1 MQNSRTDLHAQ
12 RVLSD
17 TSFEGGDG
25 MVGRRHRLASTR
37 KAAGFSQERLA
48 EAVGVERST
57 VMRWERGETCP
68 QPWARPKLARALG
81 ISDQSLSELLDESTE
96 PESAASCLWFTLPE
110 DDWAV
115 APGVKLVPAAAI
127 RSASIALDDV
137 GVSLWWAPADTVE
150 IVSQFTR
157 RDLTL
162 DRREAA
168 RMLPGVIFGSALL
181 EPLERWL
188 SGAAEKP
195 RAGLPGLV
203 GYQEVEQIENA
214 ACIFRD
220 WDDQFGGGLRRKAVV
235 GQLSEVADL
244 LRDSHPVELQRR
256 LFGAMAQLSET
267 AAMMSWDSGH
277 QALAQ
282 RYYVLA
288 LRASKAAGDRAF
300 GASIMA
306 AMARQLLYLDHAGDA
321 LELVRLAQDESAG
334 YVTASV
340 RSMLY
345 TREAWAYAK
354 LGRISAF
361 RRATDKAEDA
371 LADAKPAEDPY
382 WITYFDVAELQGT
395 TGGRLLELAHQD
407 KQFAEE
413 TVERVS
419 QAIALRRPGRL
430 RSSALDQI
438 GLAEARLVQGEM
450 EEASRLGHQA
460 VALVEQTPSDRVR
473 VKLAELY
480 QHSNAYADI
489 TVIASLRDRI
499 RSLCIAHPI

>member
-1 MQNSRTDLHAQ
+1 
-12 RVLSD
+12 
-17 TSFEGGDG
+17 
-25 MVGRRHRLASTR
+25 MVGKRHRLVSTR

-48 EAVGVERST
+48 ETVGVERST
-57 VMRWERGETCP
+57 VMRWERGETRP

-81 ISDQSLSELLDESTE
+81 ISDQALSDLLGESAE
-96 PESAASCLWFTLPE
+96 PETAALCVWFKLPE
-110 DDWAV
+110 NDR
-115 APGVKLVPAAAI
+115 APGVELAAAESM
-127 RSASIALDDV
+127 RPASIALDVDI
-137 GVSLWWAPADTVE
+137 SLWWAPADTVE

-162 DRREAA
+162 DRREVA
-168 RMLPGVIFGSALL
+168 RMLAGVIFGSALL

-195 RAGLPGLV
+195 RAGLPGSV
-203 GYQEVEQIENA
+203 GYQEVEQIENSA
-214 ACIFRD
+214 RVFRD

-244 LRDSHPVELQRR
+244 LRDSHPAELQRR
-256 LFGAMAQLSET
+256 LFGTMAQLSET
-267 AAMMSWDSGH
+267 AAMMSWDSGY

-288 LRASKAAGDRAF
+288 LRASRAAGDRAF

-321 LELVRLAQDESAG
+321 LELVRLAQNESAG
-334 YVTASV
+334 CVTASV

-345 TREAWAYAK
+345 THEAWAFAK

-371 LADAKPAEDPY
+371 LAEAKAPEDPY
-382 WITYFDVAELQGT
+382 WITYFDLAELQGT
-395 TGGRLLELAHQD
+395 TGGRLLELTHHD

-413 TVERVS
+413 TVDRVS
-419 QAIALRRPGRL
+419 QAVALRRPGRL

-438 GLAEARLVQGEM
+438 GLAEARLIQGEL

-473 VKLAELY
+473 VKLAGLY
-480 QHSNAYADI
+480 QHSNAHANVP
-489 TVIASLRDRI
+489 VIASLRDRI
-499 RSLCIAHPI
+499 RSLCVARPI

>member
-1 MQNSRTDLHAQ
+1 MQSSRIGFNAAGTV
-12 RVLSD
+12 RCV
-17 TSFEGGDG
+17 FGGG
-25 MVGRRHRLASTR
+25 GSVVGRRYRLVSIR

-81 ISDQSLSELLDESTE
+81 ISDQSLSELLDESPK
-96 PESAASCLWFTLPE
+96 PERAAPCSCFTIPE
-110 DDWAV
+110 GDRAV
-115 APGVKLVPAAAI
+115 APGVELVPAAAI
-127 RSASIALDDV
+127 RSASIALGDV
-137 GVSLWWAPADTVE
+137 DVSLWWTSSDTVE

-162 DRREAA
+162 DRREVA
-168 RMLPGVIFGSALL
+168 RMFAGVIFGSALL

-188 SGAAEKP
+188 LDAVEKP
-195 RAGLPGLV
+195 RAGLPGSV

-214 ACIFRD
+214 ARIFRD

-282 RYYVLA
+282 RYYMLA

-300 GASIMA
+300 SASIMA
-306 AMARQLLYLDHAGDA
+306 AMARQLLYLDHVGDA
-321 LELVRLAQDESAG
+321 LELVRLAQDQSTG

-361 RRATDKAEDA
+361 CRATDKAEDA
-371 LADAKPAEDPY
+371 LAEAKPAEDPY
-382 WITYFDVAELQGT
+382 WITYFDVVELQGT

-407 KQFAEE
+407 KRFAEE
-413 TVERVS
+413 TVQHVS
-419 QAIALRRPGRL
+419 QAITLRRPGRL

-480 QHSNAYADI
+480 QYSNTHANI
-489 TVIASLRDRI
+489 PVIASLRDRI
-499 RSLCIAHPI
+499 RSLCVAHPI